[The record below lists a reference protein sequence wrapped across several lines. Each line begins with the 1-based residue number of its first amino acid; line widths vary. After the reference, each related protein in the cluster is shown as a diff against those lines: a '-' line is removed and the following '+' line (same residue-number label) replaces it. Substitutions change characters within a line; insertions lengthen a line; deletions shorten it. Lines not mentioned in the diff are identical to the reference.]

1 MCKTFH
7 SKLNQKLQK
16 QVNYLNIY
24 LHIILLFVIISG
36 FRSKFELS
44 FAGIPPPKGG

>member
-1 MCKTFH
+1 MHKTFT

-24 LHIILLFVIISG
+24 LHLILLFAL
-36 FRSKFELS
+36 FFWLQQQL
-44 FAGIPPPKGG
+44 